1 MNHIFDKKMED
12 RSIEVQFGRVKKTYK
27 IIEDPLPHILIPCS
41 KKIVHGWSTGYFSNL
56 SRRECSSERILLNPY
71 NGCSIDCPMCYSRA
85 LKGYFKLWDDKGII
99 TVFKDFDMKVAEEVN
114 QLYVASCGYLSPTID
129 PFQKPI
135 EDKYHLSEKT
145 AYEFLKLNL
154 PIVFITKQGDNV
166 PMKLLD
172 KMAEHPHS
180 FCEFTILSCDDEI
193 RKIFSP
199 RGAKVE
205 QQFDA
210 VRKATDRGL
219 YTVVRM
225 DPLFPGIT
233 DNENSIRDLV
243 MRAKQEG
250 AKHMIF
256 SLCDIDSEHLSKIFN
271 IIREFFPDAY
281 PIWKKI
287 YVEKIGRDYNASID
301 YRRKIFKIC
310 RDICDDIGVTMALC
324 MEFERIFN
332 KKIMFK
338 GLNDEFMTSKVCEG
352 KIVPLYHRW
361 KLDEQ
366 FKPIM
371 NCDGNCLAYAKGRG
385 SCNLACNFPKMG
397 RAQALKLED
406 YKSFRP
412 SQLTLTG
419 I

>member
-1 MNHIFDKKMED
+1 
-12 RSIEVQFGRVKKTYK
+12 
-27 IIEDPLPHILIPCS
+27 
-41 KKIVHGWSTGYFSNL
+41 
-56 SRRECSSERILLNPY
+56 
-71 NGCSIDCPMCYSRA
+71 MCYSRA
-85 LKGYFKLWDDKGII
+85 LRGYFKLWDEKGII
-99 TVFKDFDMKVAEEVN
+99 TVFKDFNIKVAEELDK
-114 QLYVASCGYLSPTID
+114 LYVASCGYLSPTID

-135 EDKYHLSEKT
+135 EDRYHLSEKT
-145 AYEFLKLNL
+145 AHEFLRYNL

-166 PMKLLD
+166 PIKLLD
-172 KMAEHPHS
+172 EMAKHQHC

-193 RKIFSP
+193 LKIFSP
-199 RGAKVE
+199 KGAKVE
-205 QQFDA
+205 QQFKA
-210 VRKATDRGL
+210 VMKAVDRGL

-233 DNENSIRDLV
+233 DDEDSIRELV

-256 SLCDIDSEHLSKIFN
+256 SICDIDSEHLLKIFN
-271 IIREFFPDAY
+271 LIREIFPDAY
-281 PIWKKI
+281 QIWKKI
-287 YVEKIGRDYNASID
+287 YVEKVGRDYDASID

-310 RDICDDIGVTMALC
+310 RNICDEIGITMALC
-324 MEFERIFN
+324 MEFEKMVGN
-332 KKIMFK
+332 KIMYR

-361 KLDEQ
+361 KIDEQ
-366 FKPIM
+366 FKPIS

-397 RAQALKLED
+397 KAQALRLED
-406 YKSFRP
+406 YKSLRP
-412 SQLTLTG
+412 SQMTLTN